1 MTSRIGI
8 FLVMALFFGFCGA
21 SEGGEEGLHVSVSN
35 GLVRIS
41 STESTLSEILEKLSR
56 KLGMTIHAYGARED
70 AVVACEIEGVGVA
83 EALQRLV
90 PQWNS
95 LIFSRDDHSIE
106 IGVSGS
112 EDDGASAESDSTEPE
127 NGTESAPSLNGEED
141 EMPEEEA
148 VPHDEEAAGDSTTG
162 EAPEDEDG
170 NEATAPDP
178 DPGDV
183 QEEDE
188 PTDEFTMN
196 EPGSRPRRHG
206 TWQF

>member
-1 MTSRIGI
+1 MTSRMGI
-8 FLVMALFFGFCGA
+8 FLVMALFFSFCGV

-56 KLGMTIHAYGARED
+56 ELGMTIHAYGARED

-106 IGVSGS
+106 IGVNGS
-112 EDDGASAESDSTEPE
+112 EDDGATAESDSTEPE
-127 NGTESAPSLNGEED
+127 NGKESDPSLNEEEN

-148 VPHDEEAAGDSTTG
+148 VPHDEEAADDSMAG
-162 EAPEDEDG
+162 EAPEDQDG
-170 NEATAPDP
+170 DETAVPDP
-178 DPGDV
+178 ASGNV
-183 QEEDE
+183 HEEDE

-196 EPGSRPRRHG
+196 ERTSRSRRHV
-206 TWQF
+206 TWPF